1 MDKEWNIINTY
12 FENSKY
18 SLIEHQINSY
28 NDFFRYRF
36 PKMMKENNPIKILKN
51 ENKDNFNLQAYLYL
65 GGKEGDKIYY
75 GKPTI
80 YENEDK
86 MYLYPS
92 KARMQN
98 LTYGFTIHFDLE
110 VEYVLLDDDNNVYY
124 NETEIVSE
132 RIFLGKFP
140 IMLHSYLCILNN
152 LPKPLLHNLGE
163 CKQDNGGYFI
173 IDGKEKIIVS
183 QEKFSDNI
191 IYIQKLTDKYTYSAE
206 VKSRSEDSSKQV
218 RTTKILQVAES
229 TEYTNKQFVI
239 EIPNVKKPV
248 PLFILM
254 RALGVI
260 SDKEI
265 IMGIICKII
274 LGIAPVEPGIF
285 FEII

>member
-173 IDGKEKIIVS
+173 IDGKDKIIVC
-183 QEKFSDNI
+183 QD
-191 IYIQKLTDKYTYSAE
+191 
-206 VKSRSEDSSKQV
+206 
-218 RTTKILQVAES
+218 
-229 TEYTNKQFVI
+229 
-239 EIPNVKKPV
+239 
-248 PLFILM
+248 
-254 RALGVI
+254 
-260 SDKEI
+260 
-265 IMGIICKII
+265 
-274 LGIAPVEPGIF
+274 
-285 FEII
+285 